1 MADNTYM
8 AWKPAKRKWDW
19 RQYLTVEEK
28 ALVTRA
34 DKLSAELKALQG
46 QKNLIMNRAIQR
58 AKYEAS
64 K

>member
-1 MADNTYM
+1 MV
-8 AWKPAKRKWDW
+8 WKPPKRKWEW
-19 RQYLTVEEK
+19 RKFLTADEK
-28 ALVTRA
+28 AVVDRA

-46 QKNLIMNRAIQR
+46 QKVLIVNRAIQR